1 MPEAFGYVYLYADSV
16 MRAYEYSRTEENS
29 SNAAVQHAIRSGAD
43 LNALAYA
50 LIAVNETETA
60 KQICQEQNQLICCM
74 LKEEYDAAQAI
85 IREIPDVPDE
95 KNAVAYTSALY
106 LKEIYQAILS
116 GDETAFET
124 AMLTRIKKYRRYT
137 YEYSLILDTCG
148 TMMVKFARK
157 RGLDFYY
164 NVAEI
169 PQYFLDETVHADKKQ
184 YQLPEIRC
192 REIRA

>member
-1 MPEAFGYVYLYADSV
+1 MAPHDPVLSPIRERSTLFYGISGAYRLI
-16 MRAYEYSRTEENS
+16 YEY
-29 SNAAVQHAIRSGAD
+29 
-43 LNALAYA
+43 Y
-50 LIAVNETETA
+50 
-60 KQICQEQNQLICCM
+60 
-74 LKEEYDAAQAI
+74 
-85 IREIPDVPDE
+85 
-95 KNAVAYTSALY
+95 
-106 LKEIYQAILS
+106 
-116 GDETAFET
+116 
-124 AMLTRIKKYRRYT
+124 RYT
-137 YEYSLILDTCG
+137 YEYSLILDTCR

>member
-1 MPEAFGYVYLYADSV
+1 MAPHDPVLPP
-16 MRAYEYSRTEENS
+16 
-29 SNAAVQHAIRSGAD
+29 IRERSTLFYGISGA
-43 LNALAYA
+43 
-50 LIAVNETETA
+50 
-60 KQICQEQNQLICCM
+60 
-74 LKEEYDAAQAI
+74 
-85 IREIPDVPDE
+85 
-95 KNAVAYTSALY
+95 
-106 LKEIYQAILS
+106 
-116 GDETAFET
+116 
-124 AMLTRIKKYRRYT
+124 YT